1 MEDYANS
8 RVTALGASTSAPS
21 CRNSAVAVLSAC
33 NTTEGNTMKLSRTAT
48 LTSCAIGACLVA
60 GSFILTP
67 RASGAPLQCSL
78 DKLQGRYVF
87 AGQGANLHYGIFN
100 FDGAGKFQGKQTSA
114 REQTNAQRENLT
126 GTYTLGADCAGTL
139 ILEGEVGGTAH
150 WDIFVTEDGK
160 KGRMIR
166 TDPGVFGVR
175 SFEQ

>member
-1 MEDYANS
+1 
-8 RVTALGASTSAPS
+8 
-21 CRNSAVAVLSAC
+21 
-33 NTTEGNTMKLSRTAT
+33 MKSSRTAT
-48 LTSCAIGACLVA
+48 LTGCAIGACLVA
-60 GSFILTP
+60 ASFILAP
-67 RASGAPLQCSL
+67 SASAAPLQCSL

-114 REQTNAQRENLT
+114 REQTKAQRENLT
-126 GTYTLGADCAGTL
+126 GSYTLDADCTGTL
-139 ILEGEVGGTAH
+139 VLEGEVGGTAH

-166 TDPGVFGVR
+166 TDAGVFGVR